1 MSVTSYERLRI
12 AHRTLLQQPPTATAL
27 RRLLAELPA
36 HLDGIASTRPA
47 LVEVVESSRA
57 YLHRLNT
64 YVATAPAVD
73 EGQVVQGLHR
83 ALAPLFGG

>member
-27 RRLLAELPA
+27 RHLLAELPA
-36 HLDGIASTRPA
+36 HLDGIAATRPA
-47 LVEVVESSRA
+47 LGEVVDASRD
-57 YLHRLNT
+57 YVHRLSA
-64 YVATAPAVD
+64 YVATAPCLD

-83 ALAPLFGG
+83 ALAPLFGS